1 MPLDASRY
9 CGRRRSMLAGRG
21 AVGGGRAEVTG
32 GSGDACP
39 PPGPGPPTSS
49 PLLQGRLRCSSCSLV
64 SDLLREQWWG
74 LLSSD
79 WGQGR
84 LVGLQMAPP
93 WPQGTLAPGSLAPGT
108 FWHLPLLLASHCP
121 ATWTAASLPASWVPE
136 GHHPGEAETWVRDV
150 NLRSKARQKVCVQSH
165 AGPD

>member
-1 MPLDASRY
+1 M
-9 CGRRRSMLAGRG
+9 
-21 AVGGGRAEVTG
+21 
-32 GSGDACP
+32 
-39 PPGPGPPTSS
+39 
-49 PLLQGRLRCSSCSLV
+49 
-64 SDLLREQWWG
+64 
-74 LLSSD
+74 
-79 WGQGR
+79 
-84 LVGLQMAPP
+84 GLQMAPP